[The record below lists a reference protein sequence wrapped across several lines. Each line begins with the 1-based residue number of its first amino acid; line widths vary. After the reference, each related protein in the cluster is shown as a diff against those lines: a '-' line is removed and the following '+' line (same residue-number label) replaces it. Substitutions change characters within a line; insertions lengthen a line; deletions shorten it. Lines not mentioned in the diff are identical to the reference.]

1 MTQTA
6 HAARRARRLRLISGN
21 ALATAVLAVGG
32 VALLIPLLW
41 MLSTALKGSA
51 FVMVFPPRWIPHPA
65 TLHPFVSAWKTM
77 HFLRSL
83 RNTVFLTAANVVG
96 VELTASMAAFAFAR
110 LRFPGRN
117 LLFLILLST
126 LMLPA
131 TVLLIPTFIVFK
143 DLNWLNTY
151 LPLIVPSFCGGGAFN
166 IFLMRQFFTGIDAEI
181 FDAARVD
188 GCGYWLMYSR
198 ILLPEAAPALLIVF
212 VFTSVGTWNDFLGP
226 LIYLNSSRLYT
237 LTLQLQ
243 VFVGRHV
250 VAWNDLMAGT
260 LMVAVV
266 PLILFVFAQR
276 RFTQG
281 VVFTGIR

>member
-1 MTQTA
+1 MTG
-6 HAARRARRLRLISGN
+6 AASRPRRAG
-21 ALATAVLAVGG
+21 ALVGDTVATVVLGVGAVV
-32 VALLIPLLW
+32 LLLPLVW

-51 FVMVFPPRWIPHPA
+51 LVMLFPPRWIPHPL
-65 TLHPFVSAWKTM
+65 TLRPFVSAWKTM
-77 HFLRSL
+77 RFLRSL
-83 RNTVFLTAANVVG
+83 RNTVFLTVANVVG

-110 LRFPGRN
+110 LRFPGRD

-131 TVLLIPTFIVFK
+131 TVLLIPTFIIFN
-143 DLNWLNTY
+143 DIHWLNTY
-151 LPLIVPSFCGGGAFN
+151 LPLIVPSFLGGGAFN
-166 IFLMRQFFTGIDAEI
+166 IFLMRQFFTGVSSEI

-188 GCGYWLMYSR
+188 GCGYWSMYAR
-198 ILLPEAAPALLIVF
+198 IMLPSAKPAMLIVF
-212 VFTSVGTWNDFLGP
+212 VFTFIGSWNDFMGP
-226 LIYLNSSRLYT
+226 LIYLNNTKLYP

-260 LMVAVV
+260 LMVAIV
-266 PLILFVFAQR
+266 PIIIFFFAQKN
-276 RFTQG
+276 FTQG